1 MTNFLWLY
9 LSHNFTLY
17 CLRLRPI
24 KYVSCII
31 FHYRSVFK
39 LIARHLFLH
48 FLLFLFFFFFFFRWF
63 PVPEDSVTIVVD
75 SLDRGLM
82 NSNFFFPPFFLIKRK
97 LLSDRRCSPFERT
110 RVWQI
115 TSHLSQLRFEVRRI
129 FYLLLTEQ
137 WNINEVPFR
146 LSFF

>member
-1 MTNFLWLY
+1 MNAIIMTNFLWLY

-48 FLLFLFFFFFFFRWF
+48 FLLFFFFFFFFISM
-63 PVPEDSVTIVVD
+63 VPGTGRFRDDS
-75 SLDRGLM
+75 
-82 NSNFFFPPFFLIKRK
+82 
-97 LLSDRRCSPFERT
+97 RR
-110 RVWQI
+110 
-115 TSHLSQLRFEVRRI
+115 
-129 FYLLLTEQ
+129 LTGQ
-137 WNINEVPFR
+137 RLNEF
-146 LSFF
+146 